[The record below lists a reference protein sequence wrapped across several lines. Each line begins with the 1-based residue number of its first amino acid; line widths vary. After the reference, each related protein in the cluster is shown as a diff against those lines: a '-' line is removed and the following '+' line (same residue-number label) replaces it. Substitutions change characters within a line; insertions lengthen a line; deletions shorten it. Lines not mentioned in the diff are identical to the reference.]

1 MKQHKNIV
9 VAQAP
14 HVKSQQH
21 RTPVAPPVYRP
32 QPLPAVLQRKI
43 ANPSAYQPVQAQR
56 VLQPKI
62 AQTKWQHIGQGI
74 PSVVQLAEEKKLS
87 FKEVLKL
94 VSGNGPERGE
104 QRQTYIDRVVAL
116 AGGIEAGTRA
126 KVQNE
131 AGKAWDQANP
141 KPAEKKKKAPAAGPH
156 PGWVVDADRSVFKGY
171 DFGSGGGSHRPKGMV
186 WIDDDG
192 NAWAEDKDEHAGAG
206 YKKFVP
212 HANKWRYAGSYDMTL
227 KYKNR

>member
-14 HVKSQQH
+14 HAKSPQQ
-21 RTPVAPPVYRP
+21 RSPVAPPVYRP
-32 QPLPAVLQRKI
+32 QPLPAVLQQKTPT
-43 ANPSAYQPVQAQR
+43 PSAHQPVRSQR
-56 VLQPKI
+56 VLQAKI

-74 PSVVQLAEEKKLS
+74 PSVVQLAEEKKWS
-87 FKEVLKL
+87 FKQVLKF
-94 VSGNGPERGE
+94 VGENGPGRGE
-104 QRQTYIDRVVAL
+104 QRQTYIDRLVIL
-116 AGGIEAGTRA
+116 AGGIEAGTRG

-156 PGWVVDADRSVFKGY
+156 PGWVVDTERTVFKGY
-171 DFGSGGGSHRPKGMV
+171 DFSSGGGSHRPKGMV

-206 YKKFVP
+206 YKKFEQR
-212 HANKWRYAGSYDMTL
+212 ANKWVYAGSYDMTL